1 MRRASLLLLPL
12 AVAACSTPSGP
23 VPSLAPRAA
32 EAIDPRVP
40 IPNVPSTGAV
50 DLALETRLAQLIDEV
65 RAGDQAFVAVADQ
78 AERFVAA
85 ASNPDSESWITAQQA
100 LSALVE
106 ARGPTARALSDID
119 AIAAQRLET
128 TGWITPANFAAIEAA
143 ASEAGAIDRRQA
155 AVVDALLR
163 RLGG

>member
-1 MRRASLLLLPL
+1 
-12 AVAACSTPSGP
+12 

-40 IPNVPSTGAV
+40 VPNAPSAGVV
-50 DLALETRLAQLIDEV
+50 DPALETRLAQLLGEV
-65 RAGDQAFVAVADQ
+65 RAGDQAFVALADQ
-78 AERFVAA
+78 AERIVAA
-85 ASNPDSESWITAQQA
+85 AGSPDSESWIAAQQA

-128 TGWITPANFAAIEAA
+128 AGWITPANFAAIEAA

-155 AVVDALLR
+155 AVVDALQA